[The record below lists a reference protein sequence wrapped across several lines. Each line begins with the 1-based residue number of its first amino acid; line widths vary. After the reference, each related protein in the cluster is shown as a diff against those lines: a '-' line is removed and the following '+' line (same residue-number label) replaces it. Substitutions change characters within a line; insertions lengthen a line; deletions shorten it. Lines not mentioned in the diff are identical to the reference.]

1 MKFKLIIFLV
11 AALLYNSFAQK
22 QKLAQTGFKF
32 LSIPLE
38 ARISAMGGSSVAL
51 EGNST
56 SLFYNP
62 ASMANLTSFANVS
75 FGQYDAIVDFKYQ
88 YFSVAFAP
96 EKGQYGVVGLSFIGA
111 DYGSFKGTSRADN
124 SQGYIDTGEFSPD
137 TYAFGIGYAKAL
149 TDKFSVGG
157 HIKYAYQNLSGG
169 PSQFNSDGSFD
180 VKEYDN
186 SVIAYDFGLLYK
198 TGFKS
203 LNLGMYLRNFSRT
216 IKFIAEKS
224 ELPLILEI
232 GVSANLSDYF
242 DIDVEKHSLLIAID
256 ATHPRD
262 NFETINLGL
271 EYGFLKTFF
280 IRAGLVTP
288 SDEEGLSFGAGFVQ
302 SIYGIDMSIDYAF
315 SNFGVFGDVQRFGFN
330 IAY

>member
-1 MKFKLIIFLV
+1 MKLKLIIFLLT
-11 AALLYNSFAQK
+11 ALLSSSFAQQ
-22 QKLAQTGFKF
+22 QKLAQAGFKF

-51 EGNST
+51 EGNSS

-62 ASMANLTSFANVS
+62 ASMANLTNYANVS
-75 FGQYDAIVDFKYQ
+75 FGQYNAIVDFKYQ
-88 YFSVAFAP
+88 YFSAAFAP
-96 EKGQYGVVGLSFIGA
+96 ENGEYGVIGLSYMGS
-111 DYGSFKGTSRADN
+111 DYGLFKGTSRADN
-124 SQGYIDTGEFSPD
+124 AQGYIDIGDFSPAS
-137 TYAFGIGYAKAL
+137 YAVGVGYAKAL
-149 TDKFSVGG
+149 TEKFSVGG

-169 PSQFNSDGSFD
+169 PIEFNTGGSFN

-186 SVIAYDFGLLYK
+186 SVVAYDFGLLYK

-203 LNLGMYLRNFSRT
+203 LNLGMYLRNFSRELKY
-216 IKFIAEKS
+216 ISRKF

-232 GVSANLSDYF
+232 GISANLSDYLE
-242 DIDVEKHSLLIAID
+242 IDVEKHSILFAID

-262 NFETINLGL
+262 NEEMINVGI

-280 IRAGLVTP
+280 VRGGLLAP
-288 SDEEGLSFGAGFVQ
+288 SDEEGLSLGAGFAQTIFGVNVA
-302 SIYGIDMSIDYAF
+302 IDYAY